1 MIQMMDF
8 AKSGS
13 KGLYHLNMKPL
24 SANYFPELNGN
35 GHKNMC
41 LSCGTTE
48 NIGRRRYCSVECRQ
62 RLHFKLEMRT
72 GLVRALNTRYA
83 TFYFSQEIIV
93 MDMLPYGSHDIYS
106 FSYPR
111 SPGKKPA
118 EDFGHMADLLGNLW
132 WAEKRRTNKRYIASH
147 HVLKQAFRNGND
159 ILSVKPI
166 LVKVPAIKVTSLSA
180 LDINK
185 SVLTSPD
192 LRKIVKDAY
201 RRQAKEHHP
210 DLGGDAVKFRRI
222 YRAYEEL
229 MNWARDPT
237 FTKRCGFPDKWFYN
251 GNTNRWIKPLPLKKA
266 MGESCL
272 RISW

>member
-1 MIQMMDF
+1 
-8 AKSGS
+8 
-13 KGLYHLNMKPL
+13 MKPL
-24 SANYFPELNGN
+24 IVNCFSEPNGN
-35 GHKNMC
+35 GQKNRC

-83 TFYFSQEIIV
+83 TFYFSEEIIV

-106 FSYPR
+106 FAYPR
-111 SPGKKPA
+111 SPGRKPA
-118 EDFGHMADLLGNLW
+118 EDFGHMADILGDLW
-132 WAEKRRTNKRYIASH
+132 WAERKRTNKRYVASY
-147 HVLKQAFRNGND
+147 HVLEQAFRNRGA
-159 ILSVKPI
+159 IRSVKPVM
-166 LVKVPAIKVTSLSA
+166 VKVPSIKVTSLTA
-180 LDINK
+180 LNIDK
-185 SVLTSPD
+185 SVLVSPD

-210 DLGGDAVKFRRI
+210 DIGGDAVKFRRI

-229 MNWARDPT
+229 MNWAKNPT

-251 GNTNRWIKPLPLKKA
+251 GNTNRWIKPLPLRKA
-266 MGESCL
+266 NDEAYL